1 MCESNSCT
9 QKQNCEAVQKTS
21 GWALTDCGGPHK
33 HQQLNRTMR
42 CGRPHEHTQSD
53 TLAHPRRILHLRR
66 PRECWPHLLSPG
78 SRVDKR
84 LLKGKNTKNQP
95 YKPWGSFLG
104 GQQNI
109 RMGPGASLGGREIIR
124 TFPWNNFGRPW
135 GRFGRSRNHP
145 YFSLEQFW
153 AALGQVWAVE
163 KSSVWALGRPTNHLN
178 ANLPLVS

>member
-1 MCESNSCT
+1 MCESTNGT

-53 TLAHPRRILHLRR
+53 TLAHPRSILHLRR

-84 LLKGKNTKNQP
+84 LLKGKNTKSHP

-109 RMGPGASLGGREIIR
+109 RTGPGASLGGREIIR
-124 TFPWNNFGRPW
+124 MSLGTNFGRPW
-135 GRFGRSRNHP
+135 GRFGRSRSHP
-145 YFSLEQFW
+145 YGHW
-153 AALGQVWAVE
+153 GGQE
-163 KSSVWALGRPTNHLN
+163 II
-178 ANLPLVS
+178 